1 VGRLSPGAHTVE
13 VIESTL
19 PSTVAFTSD
28 KKKTVTVTPGTS
40 TPVNFVATPLGSI
53 AGNVLSPAD
62 GGFGQLIGMK
72 NVYVV
77 AQPGDHAVITD
88 DDGGFILD
96 NMPPGTY
103 TITVDPD
110 TIPEGL
116 GVLSGPEGTVPLEGG
131 AAVSG
136 LVFKLGAGAK
146 QVVFTFNDGKRQPI
160 QVTTDPATAPPG
172 AILRITARV
181 GLKDVKAMA
190 VESDVF
196 GGFPLRLDPRSGAWT
211 GAVVVPSLA
220 KGDYALSVTAHRKD
234 ATDASAL
241 IPIDPAI
248 PLFAVRFSPRSPE
261 PGHSIKVM
269 LKTLAP
275 VEEGDAL
282 LFEDGY
288 KIALPKP
295 TGHVFTFDM
304 RLWRKGL
311 PYSANLVTKRGQN
324 YPISLR

>member
-1 VGRLSPGAHTVE
+1 
-13 VIESTL
+13 
-19 PSTVAFTSD
+19 
-28 KKKTVTVTPGTS
+28 
-40 TPVNFVATPLGSI
+40 
-53 AGNVLSPAD
+53 
-62 GGFGQLIGMK
+62 
-72 NVYVV
+72 
-77 AQPGDHAVITD
+77 
-88 DDGGFILD
+88 
-96 NMPPGTY
+96 
-103 TITVDPD
+103 
-110 TIPEGL
+110 
-116 GVLSGPEGTVPLEGG
+116 
-131 AAVSG
+131 
-136 LVFKLGAGAK
+136 
-146 QVVFTFNDGKRQPI
+146 
-160 QVTTDPATAPPG
+160 
-172 AILRITARV
+172 
-181 GLKDVKAMA
+181 MA